1 MKLLPASVVLF
12 LLGCSLG
19 CGSNVATVTVDQV
32 TLPESSTGYYAFF
45 MQNGVVLYGKPK
57 SLAGPYISLTEV
69 FYLRTNVD
77 REQKKV
83 NNVLIR
89 RGLEPHGPNASAVA
103 KQHIVVVEPV
113 GNESRIMALIRDAK
127 AGAPPKAMDDGQAIE
142 KDGK

>member
-1 MKLLPASVVLF
+1 
-12 LLGCSLG
+12 
-19 CGSNVATVTVDQV
+19 
-32 TLPESSTGYYAFF
+32 
-45 MQNGVVLYGKPK
+45 
-57 SLAGPYISLTEV
+57 V

-89 RGLEPHGPNASAVA
+89 RGAEPHGPSASAIA

-127 AGAPPKAMDDGQAIE
+127 AGAPPKAMDDGQPME
-142 KDGK
+142 KDAK